1 MKFGYVNLA
10 VHNWNDELPVFILE
24 ENPTNLCPNKCYIN
38 CRMKIKRILDLAYVV
53 NGYRCS
59 FSLFLLPL
67 ISPSLF
73 QNPLRSKSFLTLAT
87 EGHGLWP

>member
-38 CRMKIKRILDLAYVV
+38 CRMKIKRILDLVYVV
-53 NGYRCS
+53 NGYKCS
-59 FSLFLLPL
+59 FSLFLH
-67 ISPSLF
+67 SLT
-73 QNPLRSKSFLTLAT
+73 PSKSFYKTSPIQSFLTS
-87 EGHGLWP
+87 GG

>member
-38 CRMKIKRILDLAYVV
+38 CRMKIKRILDLVYVV
-53 NGYRCS
+53 NGYKCS
-59 FSLFLLPL
+59 FSLFLA
-67 ISPSLF
+67 SFTSF
-73 QNPLRSKSFLTLAT
+73 KSFSKPLLPRVP
-87 EGHGLWP
+87 HFRRLSL